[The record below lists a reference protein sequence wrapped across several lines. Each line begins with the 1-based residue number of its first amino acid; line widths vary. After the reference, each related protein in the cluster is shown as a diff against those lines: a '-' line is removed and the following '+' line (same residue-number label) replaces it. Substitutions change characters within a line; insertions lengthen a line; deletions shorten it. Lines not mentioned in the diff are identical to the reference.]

1 MNKQQAYQIL
11 REKIDIANAALNEA
25 RAFADEHGLV
35 MSHKDNTKVIR
46 ANDRK
51 LYPGDY
57 DEDEEDYS
65 DEGPYIDGLL
75 TVRTIEPQRVKNWDD
90 ERAIMNA
97 EDGFDYGWIPSSLR
111 C

>member
-1 MNKQQAYQIL
+1 MNKQEAYAAL
-11 REKIDIANAALNEA
+11 RMKIDAANAALDEA

-35 MSHKDNTKVIR
+35 MSHKDNSKVIR
-46 ANDRK
+46 AIGRK

-57 DEDEEDYS
+57 DDEETDY
-65 DEGPYIDGLL
+65 DDRPYIDELL

-90 ERAIMNA
+90 ETAIMNA